1 MDKVLFVLIIA
12 LLCFASFGLLTSEMN
27 DFQIEK
33 EEAKAE
39 TVRADAQY
47 YAVKADEDRKQPVR
61 ISTSLKYLLFKI
73 KSIKK
78 IIT

>member
-47 YAVKADEDRKQPVR
+47 YAVKADEDRKTASQNFNQSQILTFQNKVD
-61 ISTSLKYLLFKI
+61 
-73 KSIKK
+73 KK
-78 IIT
+78 IMS